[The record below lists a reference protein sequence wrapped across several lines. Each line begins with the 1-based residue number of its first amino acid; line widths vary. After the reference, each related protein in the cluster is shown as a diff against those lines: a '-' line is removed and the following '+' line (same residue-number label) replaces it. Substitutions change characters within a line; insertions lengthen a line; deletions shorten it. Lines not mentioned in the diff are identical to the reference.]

1 MSEAERLQDSFNK
14 VHLQWF
20 ADPSGDSGGE
30 GGQQPAGKPETGDSA
45 AGKPDTSEGQDGS
58 SGTVIT
64 EGSSTQDVKL
74 PPWSEQL
81 EKSLRNDE
89 ALREEILG
97 IKDPNDLFKRYLELK
112 KGDQKAADEPDSAAS
127 STPEIPESAEGYGL
141 TEIEGLDVSWV
152 GQLAAN
158 AKMSKE
164 QAASIAEGYANTIK
178 SMVESELENG
188 KKAVETALTQAREEF
203 GADWEKAV
211 GTASRMVKEIGGE
224 EFVDFLNNARLDG
237 VKAGDHPD
245 LVLGLARL
253 AKRIEQK
260 VGQDVFEGNDMA
272 IVGSRPK
279 NKKGYLTFPNT
290 PGMDGKS

>member
-164 QAASIAEGYANTIK
+164 QAASIADGYANTIK
-178 SMVESELENG
+178 SMVEAELENG

-279 NKKGYLTFPNT
+279 SKKGYLTFPNT